1 MDKLNLKNVIADEK
15 SVQILADYLGYSV
28 GMNPVTETSDWRILF
43 TDKLADHS
51 KGVLAIL
58 PTEEITEEST
68 TVEIRR
74 LYKQVLELR
83 DEFSS
88 GFEVHIVGFVGNH
101 RIIFFPYQNGNRDM
115 RLDLNPET
123 IEIPLYRDN
132 LTLLKNDAITVKE
145 DEFGFGADIQ
155 VDSKV
160 FKQQLSTHFLSVVA
174 YYRKNFLN
182 LLHHPN

>member
-43 TDKLADHS
+43 TYKLADHS

-74 LYKQVLELR
+74 LYKRVLELR
-83 DEFSS
+83 DEFST
-88 GFEVHIVGFVGNH
+88 GFEVQIVGFVGNH

-145 DEFGFGADIQ
+145 DEFGFGADI
-155 VDSKV
+155 
-160 FKQQLSTHFLSVVA
+160 
-174 YYRKNFLN
+174 
-182 LLHHPN
+182 